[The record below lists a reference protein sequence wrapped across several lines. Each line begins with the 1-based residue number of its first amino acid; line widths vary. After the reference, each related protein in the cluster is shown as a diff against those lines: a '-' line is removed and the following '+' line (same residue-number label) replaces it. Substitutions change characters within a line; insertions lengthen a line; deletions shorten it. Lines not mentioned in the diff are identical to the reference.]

1 MDWVTVFGVV
11 GGIFTSF
18 RFVPQLYQSFKT
30 KKTRDLSRI
39 FLFFVFG
46 QSIFLILY
54 GLVKPDYFVLYM
66 NVLPLICTL
75 LLVILKLK
83 YH

>member
-1 MDWVTVFGVV
+1 MDWVTVFGVASS
-11 GGIFTSF
+11 IFTSF
-18 RFVPQLYQSFKT
+18 RFIPQVYQSLTT

-39 FLFFVFG
+39 FLIFVSL
-46 QSIFLILY
+46 QSIFLMLY
-54 GLVKPDYFVLYM
+54 GIAKPDYFVLYM

-75 LLVILKLK
+75 TLLYLKFK

>member
-11 GGIFTSF
+11 GGIFTAF
-18 RFVPQLYQSFKT
+18 RFIPQVYQSLAT
-30 KKTRDLSRI
+30 KKTRDLSRTFLI
-39 FLFFVFG
+39 FVSA

-54 GLVKPDYFVLYM
+54 GFAKPDYFVLYM
-66 NVLPLICTL
+66 NILPLICTL
-75 LLVILKLK
+75 TLFYLKLK